1 MSEKSQTKRGFL
13 ENAFQNSFWNT
24 RITSANVGKKELW
37 LGYVAGPFGA
47 MLLQSIVNS
56 YFNQYLTDVLGF
68 TSSMGM
74 WIASFMVLFPLF
86 SKILDAVT
94 NVLMAKVL
102 DKTTCRQ
109 GKLRPWMILSLPI
122 MVVSLLMLFW
132 IPFSKPTSMAIWIV
146 IAYNLFYSVGYTMW
160 YMSYELT
167 AALSTRNFQQRKSN
181 SMAGQITKNIGT
193 GLISILFPTILTA
206 ISGIVG
212 NTRDGY
218 LVCMV
223 VMCCIAIPLTFV
235 QYFYTRERITEERR
249 NQYGI
254 QAETARTTVK
264 EASFLTQFKACIKD
278 KYWIMLIIMILVY
291 QVLNA
296 MRGVAQVYYSGWV
309 VNGNAYGEYASIQAK
324 FTMISMAPMG
334 PGLILLLPLF
344 KKFGRTRVIV
354 VGSLFA
360 SIGALAAF
368 VSAGNTAAIYGGTA
382 FYSIGAMALI
392 YSMLTFVGDS
402 IDHVEYS
409 QGIRVEG
416 LTAAVVGFAEM
427 FSKGIGQALFN
438 LGLNIAKYTQPEAIG
453 SFINEKGEEIL
464 LYADQTA
471 AATNWINFSYQ
482 GANMLTG
489 ILFFILFAFFFKIE
503 RDMPT
508 VQRTLEE
515 KKRAECEAQGIE
527 YIPQSVLEKQERAK
541 QAQEAEENRVR
552 ELREKCEKNGLN
564 FEAENQK
571 VLAKRAEK
579 QAKKDLKKAR
589 REKKDAKKAIKE
601 NKASRK

>member
-1 MSEKSQTKRGFL
+1 MSAQTKAKGGL
-13 ENAFQNSFWNT
+13 LANAFQSSFWNT
-24 RITSANVGKKELW
+24 RITSANVGKKEMW

-68 TSSMGM
+68 TANMGL
-74 WIASFMVLFPLF
+74 WIASFMVLFPLL
-86 SKILDAVT
+86 SKILDAIT

-102 DKTTCRQ
+102 DNTTCRQ
-109 GKLRPWMILSLPI
+109 GKLRPWFILSLPI
-122 MVVSLLMLFW
+122 MVVSLLMMFW
-132 IPFSKPTSMAIWIV
+132 IPFQNPVVMVIWIV
-146 IAYNLFYSVGYTMW
+146 FSYNMFYSVGYTMW
-160 YMSYELT
+160 YMSYELS
-167 AALSTRNFQQRKSN
+167 AALSTRNFQQRKNN

-193 GLISILFPTILTA
+193 GIISILFPTILSA
-206 ISGIVG
+206 ISGMVG
-212 NTRDGY
+212 NTRSGY
-218 LVCMV
+218 LVCMA
-223 VMCCIAIPLTFV
+223 VMCCIAVPLTFV
-235 QYFYTRERITEERR
+235 QYFFTRERITEERR

-254 QAETARTTVK
+254 ADAAKVEAKQVK
-264 EASFLTQFKACIKD
+264 EASFMTQLRACLKD
-278 KYWIMLIIMILVY
+278 KYWIMLVLMILIY

-296 MRGVAQVYYSGWV
+296 MRSVSQVYYSGWV
-309 VNGNAYGEYASIQAK
+309 VNGNAYGEYAAIQAK

-344 KKFGRTRVIV
+344 KKFGRTRVII

-360 SIGALAAF
+360 AIGAFMAYINT
-368 VSAGNTAAIYGGTA
+368 GNTGAIYGGTA

-438 LGLNIAKYTQPEAIG
+438 LGLIVSKYATPEVVG
-453 SFINEKGEEIL
+453 SFVNDNGNEIL
-464 LYADQTA
+464 LYADQTK
-471 AATNWINFSYQ
+471 AATSWINFSYQ

-489 ILFFILFAFFFKIE
+489 VLFFILFAFFFKIE

-508 VQRTLEE
+508 VQAALEE
-515 KKRAECEAQGIE
+515 KKRKECEAQGIE

-541 QAQEAEENRVR
+541 QAEEAEQARIK
-552 ELREKCEKNGLN
+552 ELKAYCEKTGKD
-564 FEAENQK
+564 FDTENQK
-571 VLAKRAEK
+571 VLDKRA
-579 QAKKDLKKAR
+579 AKA
-589 REKKDAKKAIKE
+589 AKKAAK
-601 NKASRK
+601 KAKKQH

>member
-1 MSEKSQTKRGFL
+1 MSAQTKAKGGL
-13 ENAFQNSFWNT
+13 LANAFQSSFWNT
-24 RITSANVGKKELW
+24 RITSANVGKKEMW

-68 TSSMGM
+68 TANMGL
-74 WIASFMVLFPLF
+74 WIASFMVLFPLL
-86 SKILDAVT
+86 SKILDAIT

-102 DKTTCRQ
+102 DNTTCRQ
-109 GKLRPWMILSLPI
+109 GKLRPWFILSLPI
-122 MVVSLLMLFW
+122 MVVSLLMMFW
-132 IPFSKPTSMAIWIV
+132 IPFQNPVVMAIWIV
-146 IAYNLFYSVGYTMW
+146 FSYNMFYSVGYTMW
-160 YMSYELT
+160 YMSYELS
-167 AALSTRNFQQRKSN
+167 AALSTRNFQQRKNN

-193 GLISILFPTILTA
+193 GIISILFPTILSA
-206 ISGIVG
+206 ISGMVG
-212 NTRDGY
+212 NTRSGY
-218 LVCMV
+218 LVCMA
-223 VMCCIAIPLTFV
+223 VMCCIAVPLTFV
-235 QYFYTRERITEERR
+235 QYFFTRERITEERR

-254 QAETARTTVK
+254 ADAAKVEAKQVK
-264 EASFLTQFKACIKD
+264 EASFMTQLRACLKD
-278 KYWIMLIIMILVY
+278 KYWIMLVLMILIY

-296 MRGVAQVYYSGWV
+296 MRSVSQVYYSGWV
-309 VNGNAYGEYASIQAK
+309 VNGNAYGEYAAIQAK

-344 KKFGRTRVIV
+344 KKFGRTRVII

-360 SIGALAAF
+360 AIGAFMAYINT
-368 VSAGNTAAIYGGTA
+368 GNTGAIYGGTA

-438 LGLNIAKYTQPEAIG
+438 LGLIVSKYATPEVVG
-453 SFINEKGEEIL
+453 SFVNDNGNEIL
-464 LYADQTA
+464 LYADQTK
-471 AATNWINFSYQ
+471 AATSWINFSYQ

-489 ILFFILFAFFFKIE
+489 VLFFILFAFFFKIE

-508 VQRTLEE
+508 VQAALEE
-515 KKRAECEAQGIE
+515 KKRKECEAQGIE

-541 QAQEAEENRVR
+541 QAEEAEQARIK
-552 ELREKCEKNGLN
+552 ELKAYCEKTGKD
-564 FEAENQK
+564 FDTENQK
-571 VLAKRAEK
+571 VLDKRA
-579 QAKKDLKKAR
+579 AKA
-589 REKKDAKKAIKE
+589 AKKAAK
-601 NKASRK
+601 KAKKQH

>member
-1 MSEKSQTKRGFL
+1 MSAQTEPKTGL
-13 ENAFQNSFWNT
+13 LANAFRGKFWNT
-24 RITSANVGKKELW
+24 RITSANVGKKELF

-68 TSSMGM
+68 TSNMGM
-74 WIASFMVLFPLF
+74 WIAGFMVMFPLL

-102 DKTTCRQ
+102 DNTTCRQ
-109 GKLRPWMILSLPI
+109 GKLRPWLILSLPI
-122 MVVSLLMLFW
+122 MVVSLMMLFW
-132 IPFSKPTSMAIWIV
+132 IPFSNPVVMAVWIV

-160 YMSYELT
+160 YMSYELS
-167 AALSTRNFQQRKSN
+167 AALSTRNFQQRKNN
-181 SMAGQITKNIGT
+181 SMGGQITKNIGT
-193 GLISILFPTILTA
+193 GIISILFPTILTA
-206 ISGIVG
+206 ISGMVG

-218 LVCMV
+218 LVCMA
-223 VMCCIAIPLTFV
+223 VMCCIAVPLTFV
-235 QYFYTRERITEERR
+235 QYFFTRERITEERR
-249 NQYGI
+249 NQYGVVD
-254 QAETARTTVK
+254 QPQGRTLVK
-264 EASFLTQFKACIKD
+264 EATFLEQFKACIKD
-278 KYWIMLIIMILVY
+278 KYWIMLIVMILVY

-296 MRGVAQVYYSGWV
+296 MRSVAQVYYSGWV
-309 VNGNAYGEYASIQAK
+309 VQGNAYGEYAAIQAK

-344 KKFGRTRVIV
+344 KKFGRTKVII

-360 SIGALAAF
+360 AIGAFAAF
-368 VSAGNTAAIYGGTA
+368 MSMGKTGAIYGGTA

-409 QGIRVEG
+409 QGVRVEG

-438 LGLNIAKYTQPEAIG
+438 LGLIVTKYAQPEVVG
-453 SFINEKGEEIL
+453 SFINDKGDEIL
-464 LYADQTA
+464 RYADQTQ
-471 AATNWINFSYQ
+471 AATSWINFSYQ

-489 ILFFILFAFFFKIE
+489 VLFFILFAFFFKIE

-515 KKRAECEAQGIE
+515 KKRKECEAQGIE
-527 YIPQSVLEKQERAK
+527 YIPQSEMEKRERAK
-541 QAQEAEENRVR
+541 QAQEAEENRIK
-552 ELREKCEKNGLN
+552 ELRERCARRGLD
-564 FEAENQK
+564 FDTENQK
-571 VLAKRAEK
+571 VLDKRAAK
-579 QAKKDLKKAR
+579 AAKKAAKKAR
-589 REKKDAKKAIKE
+589 KSK
-601 NKASRK
+601 